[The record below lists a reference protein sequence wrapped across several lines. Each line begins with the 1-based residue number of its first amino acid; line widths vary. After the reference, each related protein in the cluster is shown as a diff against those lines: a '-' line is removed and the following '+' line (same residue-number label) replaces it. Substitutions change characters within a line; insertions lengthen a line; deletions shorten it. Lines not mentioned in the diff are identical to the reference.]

1 MCIRGMCLHLMYS
14 TSWHCRR
21 LHSFLWT
28 NSHILH
34 TCTSTSM
41 FKVCVFSN
49 PRVQMQIFNLN
60 VLPKLLNML
69 QSERGHNDVRSRCL
83 FALSTLVRQFY
94 AAQKSLESSGA
105 VQVRYVSAC
114 ASVKAKSQRASLYLW
129 LSNLP
134 D

>member
-1 MCIRGMCLHLMYS
+1 
-14 TSWHCRR
+14 
-21 LHSFLWT
+21 
-28 NSHILH
+28 
-34 TCTSTSM
+34 M
-41 FKVCVFSN
+41 FKVCVSSN

-105 VQVRYVSAC
+105 VQVRLGVH
-114 ASVKAKSQRASLYLW
+114 
-129 LSNLP
+129 LS
-134 D
+134 